1 MQNVIISEETEKD
14 RKNVCNIIKDA
25 FAFAQHSDGDEH
37 NLVERLRGSEVFIPK
52 LSLVAVLNNEV
63 VGYVLFTKLEV
74 AKTTQLALAPLAVAP
89 KFQKRGIGS
98 LLVETGHKKAME
110 MGFEYSIV
118 LGNPGY
124 YSRFGYRPSDEFNIK
139 CPLNV
144 YRALKICRRGDL
156 NPHRS
161 LHMHLKH
168 ERLPFRHVDK

>member
-25 FAFAQHSDGDEH
+25 FAFVQHSDGDEH

-139 CPLNV
+139 CPFNVPREYFMAAKLQGKTFLNDADV
-144 YRALKICRRGDL
+144 RYSKEFLI
-156 NPHRS
+156 
-161 LHMHLKH
+161 
-168 ERLPFRHVDK
+168 